1 MFPGETEA
9 DHRSKGIDMI
19 RQPRKILH
27 LALLAASLLALGTAI
42 PSHAATYTDSTTTNI
57 TGADIGKT
65 YTDGSG
71 NTHNLGVKWTD
82 YDDPTL
88 ADRSEDALQFSQKNL
103 TINNATVNWKTI
115 FGERGKGNNQTISL
129 TGTNKFDNQGI
140 YFGSRSGERSGGFG
154 GDVTLT
160 MDGNNEFT
168 QRVII
173 GGEGGYGADT
183 GVTGR
188 SSVTISS
195 GINTFNYNKEN
206 YGPDKYYGHEDAENG
221 YIPYTDGST
230 GPKYHSYDYWD
241 NYYGVY
247 LSAIGNS
254 GVPGG
259 ISEGDS
265 TKGAHLTID
274 GGHNTFNVMTAIG
287 GGYDLTP
294 YCSVQTSSDDNDV
307 VWGGANEITINDGI
321 NEFAGRTFFGAAGS
335 TTRVDFNGE
344 SNTAFTG
351 KYISDNMDRAEAL
364 REDGKPGNSYRGGD
378 LPYVFF
384 GGKTLTSQDSLL
396 FQAGT
401 GSSVDVP
408 LLTSNT
414 SVNFNGTN
422 DDKEVASFMTTAFFG
437 GADERWLA
445 GDQTRVED
453 GETTNNFY
461 FGWNAGSLA
470 GTNATRHDD
479 GVANVT
485 LNGGTVTVGNV
496 NTTPIVATRSSESW
510 EYDIESYQSRY
521 EQVRLIGT
529 SEGSTFTTT
538 GGTLKFQVATH
549 DKSSSDYQQAVADG
563 YTGYFTELST
573 EVENPVTQVYEEN
586 TPVQLESGMIAFD
599 SINISADTQ
608 VKIKDLSGV
617 IATQGQ
623 SKDFYT
629 NPVLVDTTGATA
641 EKDTYIDLSQNS
653 GTDSPVIMG
662 KTEYDYYF
670 YKVIAEDVDPNH
682 AAEDGIQTNQ
692 VRLHIV
698 GPDKPIEDYFV
709 GNMEDNTDTVL
720 DIIKN
725 KEPEDL
731 YEQIDDIISDS
742 TSAEEVAER
751 FDQLVGATYGDLAAA
766 KVQHLSAFN
775 LQLSNKLLGNDGTR
789 CDFWNCGSCEEEDG
803 SLFCPCIYSNRN
815 IWGSFHA
822 DGGKVDM
829 HRYYAGY
836 DSSSWGVTI
845 GFDWYSEDETH
856 MGFFFD
862 YTRYNVESSAK
873 YSGTYAYAKDYTVG
887 AYGKF
892 DAFFFGG
899 YNTIIASVS
908 FTDVQGKRWGLEE
921 SSVCDTTGAV
931 PCLFYE
937 HGWQYAFSDRL
948 TINPFAGLQFVY
960 YSTSGF
966 MEDSLNNTT
975 GEAGVL
981 GIRTDGMTYRS
992 LHSNI
997 GVRTNWCW
1005 FVDTEACRSFNTNI
1019 KTVWIHELLDEDPSC
1034 AVTIQ
1039 NTLMNIRSNSGGR
1052 DWADLG
1058 LGLDFKACNRLS
1070 FNVDYDLFLN
1080 GYTLIHTGMASMT
1093 FAF

>member
-1 MFPGETEA
+1 MSK
-9 DHRSKGIDMI
+9 RSGKKI
-19 RQPRKILH
+19 RY
-27 LALLAASLLALGTAI
+27 ALLAASLLAFGTAV
-42 PSHAATYTDSTTTNI
+42 PAFAVTYTDSQTTNI
-57 TGADIGKT
+57 TGDVGKT
-65 YTDGSG
+65 YTDTDG
-71 NTHNLGVKWTD
+71 NVHNLGVQWTN
-82 YDDPTL
+82 YDDSTL
-88 ADRSEDALQFSQKNL
+88 ADRSEDALQFSQKDL

-115 FGERGKGNNQTISL
+115 FGERGKGNNENITL

-140 YFGSRSGERSGGFG
+140 YFGSRSGEKSAGFG

-168 QRVII
+168 QRAVI

-183 GVTGR
+183 GITGR
-188 SSVTISS
+188 SMVTIS
-195 GINTFNYNKEN
+195 GGTNTFNYNKEN
-206 YGPDKYYGHEDAENG
+206 YGADKYYGCDDPENG
-221 YIPYTDGST
+221 YIPYTDGSE

-254 GVPGG
+254 SVPGA
-259 ISEGDS
+259 ISDGS
-265 TKGAHLTID
+265 NTKGATLTID
-274 GGHNTFNVMTAIG
+274 GGHNTFNVQTAIG

-307 VWGGANEITINDGI
+307 VWGGSNEIVVNDGI

-335 TTRVDFNGE
+335 STLVDFNGE

-378 LPYVFF
+378 LPYVYF
-384 GGKTLTSQDSLL
+384 GGKTLTEQDSQLL
-396 FQAGT
+396 KSGT

-414 SVNFNGTN
+414 TVNFNGSN

-445 GDQTRVED
+445 GDQTREED

-461 FGWNAGSLA
+461 FGWNAGSLV
-470 GTNATRHDD
+470 GTNATRQDD

-496 NTTPIVATRSSESW
+496 NTTPIVATRSSEPW

-521 EQVRLIGT
+521 EQVRLIGA
-529 SEGSTFTTT
+529 SDGSTFTTT

-563 YTGYFTELST
+563 YTGYFTDLST
-573 EVENPVTQVYEEN
+573 EVENPVTQVYTEN

-629 NPVLVDTTGATA
+629 NPVLVDTTGATSVN
-641 EKDTYIDLSQNS
+641 DTYVDLSQNS
-653 GTDSPVIMG
+653 GTDSPVVMG

-682 AAEDGIQTNQ
+682 AASDGIQTNQ

-709 GNMEDNTDTVL
+709 GNMEDNTDTIL
-720 DIIKN
+720 DIIKD
-725 KEPEDL
+725 KEPTDL

-775 LQLSNKLLGNDGTR
+775 LQLANKLLGNDNTR

-822 DGGKVDM
+822 DGGRIDM

-836 DSSSWGVTI
+836 KSSSWGVTV
-845 GFDWYSEDETH
+845 GLDWYNEDESH
-856 MGFFFD
+856 FGVFFD
-862 YTRYNVESSAK
+862 YTDYQIGSTAK
-873 YSGTYAYAKDYTVG
+873 YGETNARAKDYTIG
-887 AYGKF
+887 AYAKF
-892 DAFFFGG
+892 DGYYIGG
-899 YNTIIASVS
+899 YNTAIVSVGIS
-908 FTDVQGKRWGLEE
+908 NTEGNRAGLAE
-921 SSVCDTTGAV
+921 SSSMYAKGAI
-931 PCLFYE
+931 PCLYSE
-937 HGWQYAFSDRL
+937 HGWQYLFDERFTL
-948 TINPFAGLQFVY
+948 NPFVGLQFTCY
-960 YSTSGF
+960 TSSGF
-966 MEDSLNNTT
+966 VEDSQNNTT

-981 GIRTDGMTYRS
+981 GISADDMVYGS
-992 LHSNI
+992 LHTNV
-997 GVRTNWCW
+997 GVRGNWNW
-1005 FVDTEACRSFNTNI
+1005 FTDTENCRSFNTNF
-1019 KTVWIHELLDEDPSC
+1019 KTVWIHELLNEDP
-1034 AVTIQ
+1034 VRDVRIQ
-1039 NTLMNIRSNSGGR
+1039 DTLLRIRSNSGGR

-1080 GYTLIHTGMASMT
+1080 GYTLIHTGMASAT